1 MANPN
6 ETIADMDI
14 VLKVQKP
21 KNVWEFYIASE
32 LHRRLANSK
41 DSQWFMSI
49 PRCFVYNDG
58 SIFVSER
65 HPYSLLDVCN
75 KVPQLD
81 GQAVRE
87 VLAAYFGIEL
97 LIILEKLHQAKII
110 HGDIKPD
117 NFLVQRIPTVN
128 IQASSASDM
137 FSSINPALI
146 LIDFG
151 ISVDMSLFPQGTEF
165 THAFEA
171 KDIRTPEMIEG
182 KKWSYQ
188 VDYFGVASIL
198 YTLLFG
204 SYMKMNKNA
213 EGLYMP
219 QGQMKRWWSATVW
232 NSFFKSFLNI
242 ESSSSLPDVVSTRK
256 SFEELIFK
264 KHRTTFNQVA
274 STLSIGMRRK

>member
-1 MANPN
+1 
-6 ETIADMDI
+6 MDI

-110 HGDIKPD
+110 HGDIKAD
-117 NFLVQRIPTVN
+117 NFLVQ
-128 IQASSASDM
+128 
-137 FSSINPALI
+137 
-146 LIDFG
+146 
-151 ISVDMSLFPQGTEF
+151 
-165 THAFEA
+165 
-171 KDIRTPEMIEG
+171 
-182 KKWSYQ
+182 
-188 VDYFGVASIL
+188 
-198 YTLLFG
+198 
-204 SYMKMNKNA
+204 KM
-213 EGLYMP
+213 
-219 QGQMKRWWSATVW
+219 
-232 NSFFKSFLNI
+232 
-242 ESSSSLPDVVSTRK
+242 
-256 SFEELIFK
+256 
-264 KHRTTFNQVA
+264 
-274 STLSIGMRRK
+274 